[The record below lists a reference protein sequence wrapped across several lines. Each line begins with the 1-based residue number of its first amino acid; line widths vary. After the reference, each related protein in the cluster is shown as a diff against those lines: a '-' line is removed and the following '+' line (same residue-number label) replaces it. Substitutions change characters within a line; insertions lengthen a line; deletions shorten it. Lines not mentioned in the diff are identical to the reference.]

1 MAEEIVPI
9 QENEYNELLLQTVA
23 VIENA
28 RINIA
33 RHIAASSSNTYWK
46 IGKLLQKQFQ
56 VRIQTEFK
64 KEI

>member
-1 MAEEIVPI
+1 MAEGLFPI

-23 VIENA
+23 IIENV
-28 RINIA
+28 RINIV

-46 IGKLLQKQFQ
+46 IDKLLHEKK
-56 VRIQTEFK
+56 RLINK